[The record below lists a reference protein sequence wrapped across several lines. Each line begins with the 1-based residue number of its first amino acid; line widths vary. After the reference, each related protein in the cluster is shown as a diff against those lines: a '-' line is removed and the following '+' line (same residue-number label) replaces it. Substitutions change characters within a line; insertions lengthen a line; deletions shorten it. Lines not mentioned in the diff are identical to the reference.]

1 MKFLKSKVFIIC
13 LCVAIL
19 LTLIPT
25 LIAAFGGTDLLRSTM
40 GTVAKPFNYVGSK
53 VAQAFNGFIDV
64 FTEYDNLKAEN
75 ESLKDKLNEYEQKEY
90 DDQILQSQNDWL
102 KDYIN
107 FSSSN
112 PNFKITDAK
121 IIARE
126 SGNYQTVLTLN
137 KGSVHGI
144 EPEMPI
150 ITADGLLGYVSE
162 VALDWCKVT
171 TIIEAKNSIGVYSSR
186 QGAQGVLSGDV
197 ELREK
202 GLCKITYLNSSPDLQ
217 IGDKIFTIGG
227 NGSIYPNDLY
237 IGEITDIAVDTN
249 TGNMVATVTPEVDF
263 LDLSSLSNVMIICG
277 YEGVK

>member
-1 MKFLKSKVFIIC
+1 MKFFKSKVFIIC
-13 LCVAIL
+13 LCVAIV
-19 LTLIPT
+19 LTVVPM
-25 LIAAFGGTDLLRSTM
+25 LIAAFGGTDLLRSAA
-40 GTVAKPFNYVGSK
+40 GTVAKPFTYVGSK

-64 FTEYDNLKAEN
+64 FTEYDELKAEN
-75 ESLKDKLNEYEQKEY
+75 ESLKAQINEYEQKEY

-107 FSSSN
+107 FHASN
-112 PNFKITDAK
+112 PKFKITDAK

-126 SGNYQTVLTLN
+126 SGNYATVLTLN

-144 EPEMPI
+144 KTNMPI

-171 TIIEAKNSIGVYSSR
+171 TVIEAKNSIGVYSSR
-186 QGAQGVLSGDV
+186 QGAQGVLTGDV
-197 ELREK
+197 ALREE

-227 NGSIYPNDLY
+227 ESSIYPADLY
-237 IGEITDIAVDTN
+237 IGEISDIAVDAS
-249 TGNMVATVTPEVDF
+249 TGNMVATVTPKVNF
-263 LDLSSLSNVMIICG
+263 LDLTSLSNVMVICG
-277 YEGVK
+277 YEGAE

>member
-1 MKFLKSKVFIIC
+1 MKFFKSKVFIIC

-19 LTLIPT
+19 LTLVPM
-25 LIAAFGGTDLLRSTM
+25 LIVAFGGTDLLRSTV
-40 GTVAKPFNYVGSK
+40 GTVAKPFNFMGSK

-64 FTEYDNLKAEN
+64 FTEYDELKAEN
-75 ESLKDKLNEYEQKEY
+75 ESLKAKIDEYEKQEY

-107 FSSSN
+107 FHASN

-126 SGNYQTVLTLN
+126 SNNYQTVLTLN
-137 KGSVHGI
+137 KGRVHGI
-144 EPEMPI
+144 QNKMPI

-171 TIIEAKNSIGVYSSR
+171 TIIEANNSIGVYSSR
-186 QGAQGVLSGDV
+186 QGAQGVLTGDV
-197 ELREK
+197 ALREK
-202 GLCKITYLNSSPDLQ
+202 GLCKITYLNASTELQ

-227 NGSIYPNDLY
+227 KESIYPADLY
-237 IGEITDIAVDTN
+237 IGEISDIAVDAS
-249 TGNMVATVTPEVDF
+249 TGNMVATVTPKVDF
-263 LDLSSLSNVMIICG
+263 LNLSSLSNIMIICG
-277 YEGVK
+277 YEGVD